1 MLAAAEPVAG
11 PDDVAMIE
19 MWRRSPDGQST
30 HSATPTALPVRLPL
44 PLRAKGPDIRMPNLR
59 YHDQGVAAMEFLPA
73 LADGTPLLVSA
84 GVATEGE
91 RACRRLHCACTQ
103 LHLQHQH

>member
-1 MLAAAEPVAG
+1 
-11 PDDVAMIE
+11 
-19 MWRRSPDGQST
+19 
-30 HSATPTALPVRLPL
+30 
-44 PLRAKGPDIRMPNLR
+44 MPNLR

-91 RACRRLHCACTQ
+91 RACRRLHSARTVASFISVTAVRMCRGLGHRDGHGPQ
-103 LHLQHQH
+103 GGGD

>member
-1 MLAAAEPVAG
+1 VAPLA
-11 PDDVAMIE
+11 
-19 MWRRSPDGQST
+19 RRSVHTFPRHAHRRYPLS
-30 HSATPTALPVRLPL
+30 RLPL

-91 RACRRLHCACTQ
+91 RACRRLHCACSSFTCNINININD
-103 LHLQHQH
+103 LNLD

>member
-30 HSATPTALPVRLPL
+30 HSPATPTAVTRSRLPL

-84 GVATEGE
+84 GVATEGA
-91 RACRRLHCACTQ
+91 RACLALCM
-103 LHLQHQH
+103 

>member
-19 MWRRSPDGQST
+19 MLRRSPDGQST
-30 HSATPTALPVRLPL
+30 HSPATPTALPVRLPL

-91 RACRRLHCACTQ
+91 RACLALCM
-103 LHLQHQH
+103 